1 MKRVV
6 IPAVY
11 MRDFTLHRR
20 RQISDG
26 KVIGQKQ
33 SLGMSFEIRLL
44 EFNQVMILQPERPE
58 S

>member
-1 MKRVV
+1 VKGVV
-6 IPAVY
+6 IPAMY

-20 RQISDG
+20 RQISNG

-33 SLGMSFEIRLL
+33 RLGVSFEIRLL
-44 EFNQVMILQPERPE
+44 EFNQVMILQSKRPE